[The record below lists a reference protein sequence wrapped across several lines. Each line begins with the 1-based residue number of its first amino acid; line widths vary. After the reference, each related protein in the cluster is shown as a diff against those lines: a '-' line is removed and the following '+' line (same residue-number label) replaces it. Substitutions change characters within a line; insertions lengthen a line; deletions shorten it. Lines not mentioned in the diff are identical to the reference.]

1 MKLKRI
7 AALLTAGMLTLS
19 STAALAAKKNEKK
32 DADNMDVP
40 AILQATEEKGTV
52 NVYHWWTAG
61 GEKDAIESVV
71 KGFSDTYTK
80 VKAKSNAIPGGAGG
94 AMVMKVKLLQQA
106 KAPKPSRP
114 TPGRK
119 SSRT

>member
-40 AILQATEEKGTV
+40 A
-52 NVYHWWTAG
+52 
-61 GEKDAIESVV
+61 
-71 KGFSDTYTK
+71 TYTK